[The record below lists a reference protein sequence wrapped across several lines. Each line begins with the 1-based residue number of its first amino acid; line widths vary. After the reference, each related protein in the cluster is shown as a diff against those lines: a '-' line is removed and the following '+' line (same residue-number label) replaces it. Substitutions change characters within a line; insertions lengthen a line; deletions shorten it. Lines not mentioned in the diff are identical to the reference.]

1 MSKLAIKDSKTEE
14 LIKEA
19 AKKLFFAEGRF
30 NATTQEIADA
40 AGVNRTLVNYYFRSR
55 DTLFS
60 LVLNDA
66 RLAMRQR
73 METFLAKATD
83 LRSKLAHVI
92 DFYME
97 QAIEYPYIDTYMLTK
112 MNEELEADGKV
123 FSDGSFNAR
132 IKSFLLEIEA
142 EMERGTIR
150 KSSPQQFFINFSS
163 LLSNPICFN
172 PMYRKML
179 NLSEKQYRQIIKE
192 RKDVILDLLF
202 VK

>member
-1 MSKLAIKDSKTEE
+1 MSKVAVKDSKTEE

-60 LVLNDA
+60 LVLKDA
-66 RLAMRQR
+66 RTAMHQR
-73 METFLAKATD
+73 METYLEKALD
-83 LRSKLAHVI
+83 LRTKLAHVI

-97 QAIEYPYIDTYMLTK
+97 MAIEYPYIDTYMVTK
-112 MNEELEADGKV
+112 MNEDSEADDQV
-123 FSDGSFNAR
+123 FPDAGFKSR
-132 IKSFLLEIEA
+132 IKAFLQEIES
-142 EMERGTIR
+142 EMEKGNIR
-150 KSSPQQFFINFSS
+150 KSSPQQFFINFSA
-163 LLSNPICFN
+163 LLTHPLCFN

-179 NLSEKQYRQIIKE
+179 NLSDKQYRQLIKE
-192 RKDVILDLLF
+192 RKELILDLLF
-202 VK
+202 LK

>member
-1 MSKLAIKDSKTEE
+1 MAVRDSKTEE

-19 AKKLFFAEGRF
+19 AKKLFFVEGRF

-55 DTLFS
+55 DILFS
-60 LVLNDA
+60 HVLTDA
-66 RLAMRQR
+66 RTAMRQR
-73 METFLAKATD
+73 METFLEKATD

-97 QAIEYPYIDTYMLTK
+97 QAIEYPYLDTYMVTK
-112 MNEELEADGKV
+112 MNEEIEADGKV
-123 FSDGSFNAR
+123 FSDGGFAAR
-132 IKSFLLEIEA
+132 IKTFLLEIEE
-142 EMERGTIR
+142 EMNRGNIR

-163 LLSNPICFN
+163 LLSNPICFT

-192 RKDVILDLLF
+192 RKDIILDLLF
-202 VK
+202 MK